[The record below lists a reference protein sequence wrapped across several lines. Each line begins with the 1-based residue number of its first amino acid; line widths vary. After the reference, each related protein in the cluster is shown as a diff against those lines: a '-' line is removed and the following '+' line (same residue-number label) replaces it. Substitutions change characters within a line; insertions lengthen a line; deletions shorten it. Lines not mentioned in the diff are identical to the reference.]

1 MTDDIAGGQP
11 VDEAPA
17 VEPQKPS
24 TRDKLKAARLP
35 ERTVDICLRGDL
47 QAEWEDLH
55 RQLAEAEAKASA
67 DKRLNSA
74 SKRDVK
80 ALAARIEAVEEE
92 MRAET
97 LVFRLRA
104 LSKRAW
110 GELLKAHP
118 PRRNNDEDAVLG
130 FNPDTFFA
138 SSIRACTYSPDDL
151 DDELWRELLDERL
164 TEYQFAALQNAV
176 MALNVRKVDVP
187 NSRAASRILRTS
199 ESE

>member
-1 MTDDIAGGQP
+1 MTDAIAGGQP
-11 VDEAPA
+11 VD
-17 VEPQKPS
+17 EPQKPS

-55 RQLAEAEAKASA
+55 RQLAEAEAKAGA
-67 DKRLNSA
+67 DNRLNSA

-80 ALAARIEAVEEE
+80 AVAARIEAVEEE

-110 GELLKAHP
+110 GDLLKKHP

-130 FNPDTFFA
+130 YNPDEFFPA
-138 SSIRACTYSPDDL
+138 AIRACTYSPDDL
-151 DDELWRELLDERL
+151 DDETWRELLDDRL
-164 TEYQFAALQNAV
+164 TEYQFGALQNAV